1 MSGQLEFGEEDT
13 AIVLRR
19 AWDLSLHLLAS
30 KVPTVT
36 FETYIRPIQPIS
48 YEGNVVTL
56 GVGNAFARDWIE
68 KKALNPLRSALEFHL
83 DVSGLTIQLIVLARD
98 QQFPVSVKKSEHG
111 KRNAAGQIELLFDDT
126 GDMDDIPNLPAPRPI
141 NPQPQPQPPISAAPE
156 PPTTAA
162 TPTRPTRKSSNAKT
176 SRSQP
181 EATPEPALQLPS
193 IPLSDRFVFDYFF
206 VGKSN
211 RLAYAGAKQV
221 AERPGVAYNPL
232 FLYGAPGLGKT
243 HLLQAIAHEISRNH
257 PQSRIAYVSGESF
270 AQQYITSLRLHATED
285 FRRQYR
291 QIDVWLVDDVQFI
304 ASKEHTKEEFFHTF
318 STLIQMGKQI
328 VIASDRSPR
337 ELNTMD
343 ERLRTRFQSGLIA
356 DIGAPE
362 LETRIAILQQYCER
376 GHYDVPLSILE
387 YIASAIQSNIRTLE
401 GAVTKLLAYS
411 SLLNMPVSMDAA
423 HEALKEYCITKPPRT
438 KALTV
443 EDIIEAVAVQFGT
456 TANTL
461 KGSGRNKD
469 IALARH
475 IAIYLCRE
483 LLPEVNLR
491 VIGGALGGRDHTTI
505 LHAYQKMQDMIGV
518 DSDLTT
524 LLKTMSARL
533 SV

>member
-1 MSGQLEFGEEDT
+1 VSGQLEFGEEDT

-36 FETYIRPIQPIS
+36 FETYIRPIQPLA
-48 YEGNVVTL
+48 YEGQVVTL

-83 DVSGLTIQLIVLARD
+83 DVSGLTIQLVVLTRD
-98 QQFPVSVKKSEHG
+98 QQFPVSLKKPAHS
-111 KRNAAGQIELLFDDT
+111 KSAAGQIELLFDDT
-126 GDMDDIPNLPAPRPI
+126 GDLDDIPNLPAPRPL
-141 NPQPQPQPPISAAPE
+141 NPLPESAPAPESPPITAPSA
-156 PPTTAA
+156 TT
-162 TPTRPTRKSSNAKT
+162 RRGSKSLRGASEKNA
-176 SRSQP
+176 S
-181 EATPEPALQLPS
+181 PADDLPS
-193 IPLSDRFVFDYFF
+193 LALNDRFVFDHFF

-211 RLAYAGAKQV
+211 RLAFAGAKQV
-221 AERPGVAYNPL
+221 AERPGEAYNPL

-243 HLLQAIAHEISRNH
+243 HLLQGIAHEIKRTRPNA
-257 PQSRIAYVSGESF
+257 RIAYVSGEAF
-270 AQQYITSLRLHATED
+270 AQQYITSLKQHATED

-291 QIDVWLVDDVQFI
+291 QIDVWLVDDIQFI

-318 STLIQMGKQI
+318 NTLYQMGKQI

-362 LETRIAILQQYCER
+362 LETRIAILQRYCER
-376 GHYDVPLSILE
+376 SQYDVPLDILE

-423 HEALKEYCITKPPRT
+423 HEALKEYCINKPPRT

-443 EDIIEAVAVQFGT
+443 EDIIETVAAQFGT
-456 TANTL
+456 TANII
-461 KGSGRNKD
+461 KGSSRNKEVS
-469 IALARH
+469 LARH
-475 IAIYLCRE
+475 VAIYLCRE

-491 VIGGALGGRDHTTI
+491 IIGGALGGRDHTTI

-524 LLKTMSARL
+524 LLKTLSARL